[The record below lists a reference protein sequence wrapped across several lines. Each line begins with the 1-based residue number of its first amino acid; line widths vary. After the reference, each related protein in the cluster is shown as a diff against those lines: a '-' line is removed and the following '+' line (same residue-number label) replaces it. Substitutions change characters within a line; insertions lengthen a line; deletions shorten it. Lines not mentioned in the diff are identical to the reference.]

1 MLEKAAR
8 TYTFNQN
15 EMLKAIE
22 ISTSTGNELDIVEL
36 FRDYVINFFRSND
49 AIKLLPQPIEG
60 ALMSR
65 YSSPEIAEKAFW
77 NWNTRQKEDGAVG
90 SCTIYL
96 KSDKRIRS
104 KTSTRLIRNGAVY
117 IIESTTSS

>member
-1 MLEKAAR
+1 MR
-8 TYTFNQN
+8 FTTG
-15 EMLKAIE
+15 LKAIE

-49 AIKLLPQPIEG
+49 AVELLPQPTEWESI
-60 ALMSR
+60 SN
-65 YSSPEIAEKAFW
+65 SSPEMQEKASW
-77 NWNTRQKEDGAVG
+77 SWDSRQKGNGAVD

-96 KSDKRIRS
+96 NSDKQMRS
-104 KTSTRLIRNGAVY
+104 KTSTRLVRNGAVY